1 MLVPFFYALKFDA
14 TWIMVWR
21 KGLRSLTC
29 YEVVQLIESPT
40 LLYTHLQTKYLLY
53 RCQNRHSA
61 IFLLLENIHLQIL
74 LCSSRRLKM
83 YIFNLRAFRHFY
95 NRLGRYLHLNTFE
108 HHNHVFY
115 LLSNRLDK

>member
-61 IFLLLENIHLQIL
+61 IFLLLEVSHVALQL
-74 LCSSRRLKM
+74 PLASVT
-83 YIFNLRAFRHFY
+83 
-95 NRLGRYLHLNTFE
+95 LHCTTW
-108 HHNHVFY
+108 
-115 LLSNRLDK
+115 